1 MDLPDASAGQEF
13 GLDALRCPHCG
24 GDYLHAK
31 NPEYY
36 GDLIKPSVQRG
47 SDDFVIGFW
56 CESCSAEP
64 SLSILQH
71 KGQTFIEW
79 SEIVLPEGHQK
90 TTELKR
96 QPIEP
101 TVTLNPNQSS
111 KGKSIG
117 DWSID
122 EDGWLSLPLRPD
134 ELAVVGFE
142 WCNSSAQIL
151 DWIFHYRSRL
161 SSQEMASLLQAFE
174 VILNPR
180 QNYCSFG
187 QDKRANGLDLL
198 NQWLKPTTKRQP
210 IKPGIRFQVLKRDR
224 YRCQMCGVTA
234 QDDAKLE
241 IDHIHPVS
249 KGGGNELSNLQVLC
263 RDCNAGKRDQL
274 L

>member
-1 MDLPDASAGQEF
+1 MDLPDASGGLPRQF
-13 GLDALRCPHCG
+13 GLDALQCPHCG
-24 GDYLHAK
+24 GDYLYAK

-36 GDLIKPSVQRG
+36 GDSSKPSVHRG
-47 SDDFVIGFW
+47 SDDFVIGFG
-56 CESCSAEP
+56 CELCPAEP
-64 SLSILQH
+64 SLSIIQH

-79 SEIVLPEGHQK
+79 SEIVLPEEEQK
-90 TTELKR
+90 TTK
-96 QPIEP
+96 PKYAAWAIE
-101 TVTLNPNQSS
+101 
-111 KGKSIG
+111 G
-117 DWSID
+117 
-122 EDGWLSLPLRPD
+122 D
-134 ELAVVGFE
+134 ELVLTSNKSRSIYLGK
-142 WCNSSAQIL
+142 CNSSAQIL

-187 QDKRANGLDLL
+187 QDKRADGLDLL

-210 IKPGIRFQVLKRDR
+210 IKPGIRFKVLKRDG

-234 QDDAKLE
+234 QDGARLE

>member
-1 MDLPDASAGQEF
+1 MDLPDASVGQEF

-36 GDLIKPSVQRG
+36 GDSIKPSVQRG

-90 TTELKR
+90 TTE
-96 QPIEP
+96 
-101 TVTLNPNQSS
+101 S
-111 KGKSIG
+111 KYALWAVEG
-117 DWSID
+117 
-122 EDGWLSLPLRPD
+122 D
-134 ELAVVGFE
+134 ELVLTSNKSRSIYLGK
-142 WCNSSAQIL
+142 CNSSAQIL

-210 IKPGIRFQVLKRDR
+210 IKPGIRFQVLKRDG